1 MPWKVYEKQVRKL
14 QFRIAKAFREGRTGK
29 VNTLQ
34 RLLTRSLAAKALAV
48 RRVTENQGKDTP
60 GVDKIIWTTP
70 EDKSRALLSLGRRG
84 YRPLPLRRVFIPK
97 KNGKLRGLGIPT
109 MKDRAMQALFLMA
122 LIPVAEEKADPNSY
136 GFRPCRS
143 TADAIEQCFIQL
155 SRSFSPSW
163 VLEGDIT
170 GCFDNIGH
178 DWLMTHV
185 PTDRGILRKWLKAG
199 YLHRQTLFPTPAGT
213 PQGGIISPTLANMA
227 LDGLEEV
234 LKERFHRR
242 HQIHMIRY
250 ADDFVVTGRSKDV
263 LENEVRPVIV
273 QFLRERGLEL
283 SQEKTRITHIQEG
296 FDFLGQNIRKFGR
309 KLLIRPARKNIQS
322 FLDKVRDILKK
333 AKATAQ
339 TDVIETLNPIIRGWA
354 NYHRHIVAKEVFGWV
369 DRQIWRTLWAWI
381 RRRHSVRGAR
391 WCKDRY
397 FQQRGSRKWVF
408 TPPIGQGPELVLAS
422 DTPIRRHVK
431 IRMEAHPFNPVWTK
445 YLERRKSPSR
455 IEKEFLFSLGLL
467 FRRPQRSFL

>member
-1 MPWKVYEKQVRKL
+1 
-14 QFRIAKAFREGRTGK
+14 

-48 RRVTENQGKDTP
+48 RRVTENQGKETP

-109 MKDRAMQALFLMA
+109 MKDRTMQALFLMA

-155 SRSFSPSW
+155 SRLFSPSW

-199 YLHRQTLFPTPAGT
+199 YLHRQTLFPTTAGT

-242 HQIHMIRY
+242 HQI
-250 ADDFVVTGRSKDV
+250 T
-263 LENEVRPVIV
+263 
-273 QFLRERGLEL
+273 
-283 SQEKTRITHIQEG
+283 
-296 FDFLGQNIRKFGR
+296 
-309 KLLIRPARKNIQS
+309 
-322 FLDKVRDILKK
+322 
-333 AKATAQ
+333 
-339 TDVIETLNPIIRGWA
+339 
-354 NYHRHIVAKEVFGWV
+354 
-369 DRQIWRTLWAWI
+369 
-381 RRRHSVRGAR
+381 
-391 WCKDRY
+391 
-397 FQQRGSRKWVF
+397 
-408 TPPIGQGPELVLAS
+408 
-422 DTPIRRHVK
+422 
-431 IRMEAHPFNPVWTK
+431 
-445 YLERRKSPSR
+445 
-455 IEKEFLFSLGLL
+455 
-467 FRRPQRSFL
+467 